1 MALKEVLDVL
11 ERLGLSEYESKAY
24 VALLRKDGA
33 TASEIANES
42 KVPRTRIYDVLN
54 SLIEKEFIDPE
65 KSRPIKFYA
74 RPVEETILRLK
85 KQLDSEID
93 VAIDEVR
100 KLQKDVEQ
108 ERMIM
113 FMIRNEES
121 LNNYIKRYIEEAEQT
136 INISLDS
143 IDDLLNLCNLLLKV
157 VKPPKSVKVCIDIYT
172 DINQLKNEDE
182 KLNNLKPLLNRFD
195 VKLLPS
201 PDMFSSIL
209 IDYKKIIVYLRENK
223 QGFLMSIGSSM
234 REMLEP
240 AISDYRARLP
250 SLRDYL

>member
-33 TASEIANES
+33 TASKIANES

-65 KSRPIKFYA
+65 KSRPMKFYA

-85 KQLDSEID
+85 RQLDSEID
-93 VAIDEVR
+93 TAVDEVR

-182 KLNNLKPLLNRFD
+182 KLYKLKLLLKHFD
-195 VKLLPS
+195 VKLLPT
-201 PDMFSSIL
+201 PDMFNTIL
-209 IDYKKIIVYLRENK
+209 IDYKKAILYFQRNK
-223 QGFLMSIGSSM
+223 QGFLISIASSM
-234 REMLEP
+234 REMLKP
-240 AISDYRARLP
+240 TLLDYRSKLP
-250 SLRDYL
+250 NLREYL